1 LIDRLIDRCN
11 SQSINQSIYLLA
23 TVGNQLK
30 QHSKHKINVEQ
41 DSKAQKKQNKKL
53 NCFENSIPLNGF
65 GYV

>member
-1 LIDRLIDRCN
+1 
-11 SQSINQSIYLLA
+11 LLA

-41 DSKAQKKQNKKL
+41 DSKAQKKNKKL